1 MESEIWPNIIIETKK
16 QNIKFKLLN
25 GRISRRS
32 FIIWRK
38 IFSFSKN
45 IFSKIDLCL
54 VQEKIYQNRFQ
65 KLGIE
70 DVKVSGNIKFL
81 SAPPVVKFSDYLKL
95 KKNLK
100 KKFVITLFSSHERR
114 N

>member
-1 MESEIWPNIIIETKK
+1 ME
-16 QNIKFKLLN
+16 
-25 GRISRRS
+25 
-32 FIIWRK
+32 K
-38 IFSFSKN
+38 IFFFSKN

-100 KKFVITLFSSHERR
+100 KKFVITLFSSHEKEEI
-114 N
+114 NLINCHNDLKKKV